1 MYQRLVKYCAGL
13 IGFVA
18 LAGILLLPAYALLL
32 GAAVLM
38 PPILVGVTLSDA
50 WTKKEF
56 LQFRTYTRLFLA
68 LMVAPAALLAMA
80 APLRALLVGLLSF
93 HPPALDQFHEGHAM
107 LYGPLA
113 WFLGDLVAYRVDLYW
128 GLLATLVIFALALT
142 DSVRRSMLVSQI
154 RNLSTSRA
162 RSVAVG
168 LAELSGRA
176 VPVGK
181 ATAKAPI
188 IRSWLKRT
196 EDGYAH
202 ETEVNPFYLDDGT
215 GRILV
220 DARGA
225 KVDEEKQAVTTAMHQ
240 VKLTQHEGKDGLPE
254 GRLMPGDPV
263 FVLGSVQIN
272 DDPDSRDDDPVV
284 IKPKKS
290 SLLRLDYYDLF
301 FLGNGN
307 EREQLAAF
315 AESIRRGWT
324 GVVMLLAITVWL
336 SVNAWTNIRQVN
348 ELDLD
353 AAPALFRAVSA
364 PTLMERAVT
373 VSAMG
378 TKPALYW
385 IDQLK
390 QPSGDKDA
398 IMQALHE
405 AHLAR
410 YATPVLKQP
419 AADIEH
425 RDFRVSNHWLMTFEA
440 LPAGEWGYEYVVRQ
454 REASRETQI
463 MRVRLKRAGTRLL
476 ASCDA
481 YFSEYV
487 SATRPVTARKLVFA
501 FRDAVTGALQTAEIP
516 AEPGWNRVRNVPL
529 FERFSPAEYRVRIS
543 ARRDYTGNLYE
554 EDVWMAP
561 EIRIDLR

>member
-38 PPILVGVTLSDA
+38 PPILAGVTLSDA
-50 WTKKEF
+50 WTKREF
-56 LQFRTYTRLFLA
+56 LEFRTYTRLFLA
-68 LMVAPAALLAMA
+68 LIVAPAALLAMA
-80 APLRALLVGLLSF
+80 APFRALLVGLLSL
-93 HPPALDQFHEGHAM
+93 HPPALDGFHEGHAM
-107 LYGPLA
+107 LYGPLGA
-113 WFLGDLVAYRVDLYW
+113 FVGDLVPYWLDLYW
-128 GLLATLVIFALALT
+128 GMLATLIIFALALT

-176 VPVGK
+176 TPLGK
-181 ATAKAPI
+181 ASARAPI

-196 EDGYAH
+196 GDGYTQ

-225 KVDEEKQAVTTAMHQ
+225 KVDEEKQAITTAMHQ
-240 VKLTQHEGKDGLPE
+240 VKLTQHQGKDGLPE

-263 FVLGSVQIN
+263 FVLGTVQIN
-272 DDPDSRDDDPVV
+272 DDPASRDDDPVV
-284 IKPKKS
+284 IKPEKS
-290 SLLRLDYYDLF
+290 SLLRLNYYDLF

-315 AESIRRGWT
+315 SDSIRRGWT
-324 GVVMLLAITVWL
+324 GVAMLLAITAWL
-336 SVNAWTNIRQVN
+336 AVNAWTNIRQVN

-364 PTLMERAVT
+364 PTLMERAIT
-373 VSAMG
+373 VRGQG
-378 TKPALYW
+378 TRPALHW

-390 QPSGDKDA
+390 QSSGDKEA

-405 AHLAR
+405 AHLGR
-410 YATPVLKQP
+410 YAIPVLKQP
-419 AADIEH
+419 AADIGH
-425 RDFRVSNHWLMTFEA
+425 RDFRVSNHWLMTFKA
-440 LPAGEWGYEYVVRQ
+440 LPSGEWGYEYVARQ
-454 REASRETQI
+454 REAARETQV

-487 SATRPVTARKLVFA
+487 SATRPVVARKLVFA

-516 AEPGWNRVRNVPL
+516 AQPGLNTIRDVPL

-543 ARRDYTGNLYE
+543 ARRDYAGNLYE

-561 EIRIDLR
+561 EIKIDLR